1 MNKNAWIIPVGILGF
16 IAYKKFLLSQSIS
29 VFFKGLEFGNMS
41 FLSPTVNLQV
51 QVNNPTTTT
60 SEIQNIKGDLF
71 IDGANVGTVYGI
83 TPITIRNG
91 ANLIN
96 IPVTISYTGIGDLI
110 QKFNKKGFQLNF
122 TGRMI
127 VDYIPIPLNFDYTI

>member
-83 TPITIRNG
+83 SPITIKNG
-91 ANLIN
+91 ANMIN

>member
-83 TPITIRNG
+83 SPITIRNG

-110 QKFNKKGFQLNF
+110 QKFNKKEFQLNF

>member
-1 MNKNAWIIPVGILGF
+1 MNKNAWIIPGVILGY
-16 IAYKKFLLSQSIS
+16 IGYKKFLLSQSIS

-41 FLSPTVNLQV
+41 FLSPTVNLKV

-71 IDGANVGTVYGI
+71 IDGANVGTVYGL
-83 TPITIRNG
+83 TPITIKNG

-96 IPVTISYTGIGDLI
+96 IPVTISYTGIAELI
-110 QKFNKKGFQLNF
+110 QKFNTKGFKLNF

-127 VDYIPIPLNFDYTI
+127 VDYIPIPLNFDYTF

>member
-16 IAYKKFLLSQSIS
+16 IVYKKFLLSQSIS

-83 TPITIRNG
+83 SPITIKNG
-91 ANLIN
+91 PNLIN
-96 IPVTISYTGIGDLI
+96 IPVTISYTGIGELI

>member
-83 TPITIRNG
+83 TPITIKNG

-96 IPVTISYTGIGDLI
+96 IPVTISYTGIGELI

>member
-51 QVNNPTTTT
+51 QINNPTTTT

-83 TPITIRNG
+83 TPITIKNG

>member
-16 IAYKKFLLSQSIS
+16 IAYKKWLLSQSIS

-71 IDGANVGTVYGI
+71 IDGANVGTVYGLS
-83 TPITIRNG
+83 PITIKNG

-96 IPVTISYTGIGDLI
+96 IPVTISYSGIAELI

-122 TGRMI
+122 TGKMI

>member
-96 IPVTISYTGIGDLI
+96 IPITISYTGIGDLI

>member
-1 MNKNAWIIPVGILGF
+1 MNKNAWIIPGVILGY
-16 IAYKKFLLSQSIS
+16 IGYKKFLLSQSIS

-71 IDGANVGTVYGI
+71 IDGANVGTVYGL
-83 TPITIRNG
+83 TPITIKNG

-96 IPVTISYTGIGDLI
+96 IPVTISYTGIAELI
-110 QKFNKKGFQLNF
+110 QKFNTKGFKLNF

-127 VDYIPIPLNFDYTI
+127 VDYIPIPLNFDYTF

>member
-83 TPITIRNG
+83 TPITIING

>member
-1 MNKNAWIIPVGILGF
+1 MNKNAWIIPIGILGF

-96 IPVTISYTGIGDLI
+96 IPITISYTGIGDLI

>member
-1 MNKNAWIIPVGILGF
+1 
-16 IAYKKFLLSQSIS
+16 
-29 VFFKGLEFGNMS
+29 MS

-83 TPITIRNG
+83 SPITIKNG
-91 ANLIN
+91 ANMIN

>member
-16 IAYKKFLLSQSIS
+16 IAYKKWLLSQSIS

-83 TPITIRNG
+83 SPITIRNG
-91 ANLIN
+91 ANMIN

>member
-83 TPITIRNG
+83 TPITILNG

-96 IPVTISYTGIGDLI
+96 IPVTISYTGIGELI
-110 QKFNKKGFQLNF
+110 QKFNTKGFQLNF

-127 VDYIPIPLNFDYTI
+127 VDYIPIPLNFDYTM

>member
-1 MNKNAWIIPVGILGF
+1 MNKNTWIIPVAILGF
-16 IAYKKFLLSQSIS
+16 IAYKKFLLSQSIN
-29 VFFKGLEFGNMS
+29 VIFKGLEFGNMS

-60 SEIQNIKGDLF
+60 SEIQNIIGDLF

-96 IPVTISYTGIGDLI
+96 IPVTISYFGIADLI
-110 QKFNKKGFQLNF
+110 QKFNKKGFQLKF

-127 VDYIPIPLNFDYTI
+127 VDYISIPLNFNYTI

>member
-1 MNKNAWIIPVGILGF
+1 MNKNTWIIPVAILGF
-16 IAYKKFLLSQSIS
+16 IAYKKFLLSQSIN
-29 VFFKGLEFGNMS
+29 VIFKGLEFGNMS

-60 SEIQNIKGDLF
+60 SEIQNIIGDLF

-83 TPITIRNG
+83 TPITIRKG

-96 IPVTISYTGIGDLI
+96 IPVTISYFGIADLI
-110 QKFNKKGFQLNF
+110 QKFNKKGFQLKF

-127 VDYIPIPLNFDYTI
+127 VDYIPIPLNFNYTI

>member
-83 TPITIRNG
+83 SPITIRNG
-91 ANLIN
+91 ANMIN

>member
-1 MNKNAWIIPVGILGF
+1 MNKNAWIIPILILGY
-16 IAYKKFLLSQSIS
+16 IGYRKYLLSQSIS

-83 TPITIRNG
+83 TPITIING

>member
-1 MNKNAWIIPVGILGF
+1 MNKNTWIIPVAILGF
-16 IAYKKFLLSQSIS
+16 IAYKKFLLSQSIN
-29 VFFKGLEFGNMS
+29 VIFKGLEFGNMS

-60 SEIQNIKGDLF
+60 SEIQNIIGDLF

-83 TPITIRNG
+83 TPITIRKG

-96 IPVTISYTGIGDLI
+96 IPVTISYFGIADLI
-110 QKFNKKGFQLNF
+110 QKFNKKGFQLKF

-127 VDYIPIPLNFDYTI
+127 VDYISIPLNFNYTI

>member
-41 FLSPTVNLQV
+41 FLSPTINLQV

-83 TPITIRNG
+83 SPITIRNG
-91 ANLIN
+91 ANMIN

-122 TGRMI
+122 TGKMI
-127 VDYIPIPLNFDYTI
+127 VDYIPIPLNFDYSI